1 MTDAAQR
8 AAQLRA
14 LLQRAND
21 LYFNQDAPEIA
32 DAEYDRLLDELVGLE
47 SRQPELITADSPTQ
61 TIGGQPKSSFPAVE
75 HVEPML
81 SLDKIHEDP
90 PDAEERKGRKQLEL
104 FFGRCMKEA
113 GSRACL
119 AMPKLDGL
127 AISLTYIDG
136 RLKVGATRGDGRRGE
151 NITPNI
157 RLVRGVP
164 YLLEGQRGTL
174 TVRGEA
180 LISHAGFASTNQQQ
194 REAGKPEFV
203 NPRNAT
209 AGTLRQL
216 EAQLV
221 AQRQVEFIA
230 YSALGAAVP
239 ATASASFAFLKQLGF
254 QVADPSELVDDAESF
269 ERYAA
274 KIRTYREDSPY
285 GIDGI
290 VLRLD
295 DIAAGAA
302 MGTTA
307 KAPRAMAAFK
317 FLAERALTRLEGIDW
332 QLGRTGVLTPVARL
346 RPVKV
351 GDVTV
356 SSATLHNYA
365 FFTSKTKD
373 EKKKQLLANEE
384 SPRHGDWRL
393 RLGDWVELIRSGEVI
408 PKIELMLT
416 DRRTGEERLP
426 QLPSKCPTCGSELR
440 RDSVNL
446 VCTGSACPG
455 VKLATLRYFVSR
467 PVMDMDGLAEKT
479 LEKMI
484 RHNVVSEPADLF
496 ALKDKDFIQ
505 LLQLERGDDDTPP
518 PAAAAPPSFALDES
532 ESPRAQIDAIAQEA
546 RRLIT
551 AVDNDGADNKE
562 AQRQAAAIAAAAQ
575 DAFKAA
581 TASARA
587 AAATDAALAK
597 KLPGIVKR
605 AAEQSKSIAAKAA
618 QKTRSLKNKVQER
631 SASDAESARRQ
642 LAIIDRARST
652 TLARVLASLAIPGL
666 GRTVAESLAQTPEPE
681 EFLKK
686 GDAAALCF
694 VDAVDYETAVR
705 IKKFFQPPASASQ
718 DLFAEGEAEAARYVS
733 RDHIAKL
740 RRRGV
745 AWDTPQVQPRS
756 RPFAAVLEHVNYL
769 NGVVKDPEPWP
780 RQSGVLVA
788 KLAEH
793 DVKSIE
799 EILEREL
806 PAQLMRTAD
815 AAKAV
820 DTLQKLARS
829 KEYKRLLAQLD
840 KYAGVTWTTTKQER
854 QGTLAGKKVLVT
866 GRLEGYTREQ
876 ARELVLK
883 HGGTP
888 VSGVTKQTDLV
899 VLGAEPGATKVKKAE
914 ALGIETVAAEAFL
927 RDLGANGGL

>member
-1 MTDAAQR
+1 MTDAARR
-8 AAQLRA
+8 AAKLRA
-14 LLQRAND
+14 QLQRADD
-21 LYFNQDAPEIA
+21 LYFNQDAPEIS
-32 DAEYDRLLDELVGLE
+32 DAEYDRLFDELVALE
-47 SRQPELITADSPTQ
+47 SSRPELIAPDSPTQ

-75 HVEPML
+75 HAEPML

-90 PDAEERKGRKQLEL
+90 PAAAERKGRKQLEL
-104 FFGRCMKEA
+104 FFGRCQKEA
-113 GSRACL
+113 GSRSCL

-127 AISLTYIDG
+127 AVSLTYMDG

-180 LISHAGFASTNQQQ
+180 LISHASFASTNQQQ
-194 REAGKPEFV
+194 READKPEFV

-216 EAQLV
+216 EAHLV

-230 YSALGAAVP
+230 YSALGAGLP
-239 ATASASFAFLKQLGF
+239 ATAAAVFELLKQLGF
-254 QVADPSELVDDAESF
+254 QVAEPSELVDDAKSF
-269 ERYAA
+269 ESYAA
-274 KIRTYREDSPY
+274 KIRKYREDSPY

-295 DIAAGAA
+295 DITAAAA

-317 FLAERALTRLEGIDW
+317 FVAERALTRLEGIDW

-373 EKKKQLLANEE
+373 EKKKQLLANEDA
-384 SPRHGDWRL
+384 PRHGDWRL

-408 PKIELMLT
+408 PKLELMLT

-426 QLPSKCPTCGSELR
+426 QLPSACPACGSELR

-446 VCTGSACPG
+446 VCTGLACPG

-479 LEKMI
+479 LAKMI

-496 ALKDKDFIQ
+496 ALKAKDFIQ
-505 LLQLERGDDDTPP
+505 LLQLERGDDSTPP
-518 PAAAAPPSFALDES
+518 PAAADPPSFVLDAS
-532 ESPRAQIDAIAQEA
+532 APPRSQIDAIAQEA
-546 RRLIT
+546 RRLIA
-551 AVDNDGADNKE
+551 AVDNGGTDSKA
-562 AQRQAAAIAAAAQ
+562 AQRQVAAIAAAAQ

-581 TASARA
+581 A
-587 AAATDAALAK
+587 AAARAVAGGDAALAK

-618 QKTRSLKNKVQER
+618 QKTRSLKQKVQDR
-631 SASDAESARRQ
+631 GASDAETARRQ

-666 GRTVAESLAQTPEPE
+666 GRTVAESLAQTLAPE

-686 GDAAALCF
+686 GDPAALCF
-694 VDAVDYETAVR
+694 AEAVDYETAVR
-705 IKKFFQPPASASQ
+705 IKKFFQPPAGTSQ
-718 DLFAEGEAEAARYVS
+718 DLFATDEAAMASYVS

-745 AWDTPQVQPRS
+745 AWEAPRPQPRS
-756 RPFAAVLEHVNYL
+756 LPFAAVLEHVNYL
-769 NGVVKDPEPWP
+769 NGVVKDPAPWP

-793 DVKSIE
+793 DVKSIA
-799 EILEREL
+799 EILERDL
-806 PAQLMRTAD
+806 PAQLMRAAD
-815 AAKAV
+815 AAKSV
-820 DTLQKLARS
+820 DTLRQLARS
-829 KEYKRLLAQLD
+829 KEYKRLLVQLD
-840 KYAGVTWTTTKQER
+840 KYVGVTWSTAKQER
-854 QGTLAGKKVLVT
+854 QGALAGKKVLVT

-876 ARELVLK
+876 ARELVLQ

-899 VLGAEPGATKVKKAE
+899 VLGAEPGAAKVKKAE
-914 ALGIETVAAEAFL
+914 ALGIETVAADAFL
-927 RDLGANGGL
+927 RDLGASGGS